1 MQVLSFSSPKLST
14 RNIVYLAMMMA
25 MQIVLSRFSFGT
37 PWLKIS
43 PAFFATILMGYYFG
57 PWMAAA
63 AAALNDQLS
72 MFFHGKKV
80 SVIRTLLG
88 VGLVLLIS
96 NIILTTLWLNM
107 MGTPWQGII
116 WPRTIKNVVM
126 LPIQTALSYATLKSV
141 ERIRPHL

>member
-57 PWMAAA
+57 PNTSARILPKRNHLLFCYWG
-63 AAALNDQLS
+63 LTRGQTDGL
-72 MFFHGKKV
+72 KK
-80 SVIRTLLG
+80 
-88 VGLVLLIS
+88 
-96 NIILTTLWLNM
+96 
-107 MGTPWQGII
+107 
-116 WPRTIKNVVM
+116 
-126 LPIQTALSYATLKSV
+126 AT
-141 ERIRPHL
+141 RIR

>member
-1 MQVLSFSSPKLST
+1 
-14 RNIVYLAMMMA
+14 
-25 MQIVLSRFSFGT
+25 
-37 PWLKIS
+37 
-43 PAFFATILMGYYFG
+43 
-57 PWMAAA
+57 MAAA

-72 MFFHGKKV
+72 IMIFNPGANFPGFTLSAAIAAMIYGMFFHGKKV

>member
-1 MQVLSFSSPKLST
+1 
-14 RNIVYLAMMMA
+14 
-25 MQIVLSRFSFGT
+25 
-37 PWLKIS
+37 
-43 PAFFATILMGYYFG
+43 MGYYFG

-72 MFFHGKKV
+72 IMIFNPGANFPRFTSAAIAAMIYGMFFHGKKV

-96 NIILTTLWLNM
+96 NVILTTLWLKHDGHAM
-107 MGTPWQGII
+107 ARYYWL
-116 WPRTIKNVVM
+116 RTIKTWSCCS
-126 LPIQTALSYATLKSV
+126 IQTALSYATLKSV